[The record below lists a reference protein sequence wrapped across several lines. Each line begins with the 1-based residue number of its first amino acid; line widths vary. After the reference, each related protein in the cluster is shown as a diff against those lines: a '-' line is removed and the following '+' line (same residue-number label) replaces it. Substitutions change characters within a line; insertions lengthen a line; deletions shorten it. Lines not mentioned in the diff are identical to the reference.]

1 MLDVGWGA
9 PMIAFILISN
19 FLLLPSEVGVT
30 WKLDFVIILSV
41 EENPPPAPLQ
51 RGKCSETLFLL
62 FILFLSQTTN
72 CKQQTTNFK
81 LQTFSPSHLKSS
93 PSSPDICTHQY
104 YPQMLR
110 SRLPSYSECSLHG
123 VVRQVPLTMLL

>member
-41 EENPPPAPLQ
+41 EENPPPASLQ

-72 CKQQTTNFK
+72 FKQQTSNFK
-81 LQTFSPSHLKSS
+81 HQTSNLLTFSPQ
-93 PSSPDICTHQY
+93 IITF
-104 YPQMLR
+104 
-110 SRLPSYSECSLHG
+110 
-123 VVRQVPLTMLL
+123 VP